1 MQTDITSEASNEV
14 NNQGELF
21 YKVLLL
27 VDRVGVG
34 PLVLQLGVVF
44 GALVGLAELF
54 LLAHLF
60 SSNVW

>member
-1 MQTDITSEASNEV
+1 MQTDNTSEASNEV
-14 NNQGELF
+14 DNLGELV

-34 PLVLQLGVVF
+34 PLVLELNVVF
-44 GALVGLAELF
+44 SALVGLAELL

-60 SSNVW
+60 SSNVR

>member
-1 MQTDITSEASNEV
+1 MQTDTTSEASNEV
-14 NNQGELF
+14 YDQGELF
-21 YKVLLL
+21 YKVLLV

-44 GALVGLAELF
+44 SALVGLAELL

-60 SSNVW
+60 SSNVR